1 MPHDPALV
9 EDTRAWLAKALAD
22 LRAAD
27 HLLRADPPLSGQV
40 VFHAQQ
46 AADKALKAFL
56 AWHDEPFRK
65 THNLEALGQQALAL
79 DATLQPLVESAAGLT
94 EYAWKYRYP
103 GEVTEPSTDE
113 AEAALGL
120 ARQLYEAVV
129 AGVPEEARP

>member
-9 EDTRAWLAKALAD
+9 EDTRAWLRKALLD

-27 HLLRADPPLSGQV
+27 HLLRADPPLLGQV

-46 AADKALKAFL
+46 AAEKALKAFL
-56 AWHDEPFRK
+56 AFHDEPFRK
-65 THNLEALGQQALAL
+65 THNLEELGQQALAL
-79 DATLQPLVESAAGLT
+79 DATLQPLVGSAAGLT

-103 GEVTEPSTDE
+103 GEVEEPSRGE
-113 AEAALGL
+113 AEAALGV

-129 AGVPEEARP
+129 ARLPKEAHP